1 MAMLRE
7 QIIAALLKAPWE
19 WEPSVKKLG
28 MAAILSWWLMFAPSD
43 HRGGLY
49 GDAPLSQWEAEEQFN
64 TLADCLNFAQYLAQ
78 ELSSYDRTFRQKYE
92 SCVTSNDPRLSPNQ
106 RPPEDEDQDQDG
118 SNYHQ
123 PSHQISARG
132 RRRTRDYR
140 RTRSN
145 ETRHTHKRR
154 RVARSEASN

>member
-19 WEPSVKKLG
+19 PSVKKLG
-28 MAAILSWWLMFAPSD
+28 MAAILGWWLMFAPSD
-43 HRGGLY
+43 HRGGLD

-92 SCVTSNDPRLSPNQ
+92 SCVTSDDPRLSPNK
-106 RPPEDEDQDQDG
+106 RPPKEEDQDG
-118 SNYHQ
+118 SKHHR

-132 RRRTRDYR
+132 RRRTWGYR
-140 RTRSN
+140 RIRSN
-145 ETRHTHKRR
+145 ETRRTRKRR

>member
-1 MAMLRE
+1 ME
-7 QIIAALLKAPWE
+7 
-19 WEPSVKKLG
+19 KLG

-43 HRGGLY
+43 HRGGLD

-78 ELSSYDRTFRQKYE
+78 ELSGYDRTFRQKYE

>member
-78 ELSSYDRTFRQKYE
+78 ELSGYDRTFRQKYE
-92 SCVTSNDPRLSPNQ
+92 SCVTSNDPRLSPNR
-106 RPPEDEDQDQDG
+106 RPPEAEDQDG
-118 SNYHQ
+118 SNYHR
-123 PSHQISARG
+123 PSHHISARG
-132 RRRTRDYR
+132 RRRTQGYR

-145 ETRHTHKRR
+145 ETRRTRKRR